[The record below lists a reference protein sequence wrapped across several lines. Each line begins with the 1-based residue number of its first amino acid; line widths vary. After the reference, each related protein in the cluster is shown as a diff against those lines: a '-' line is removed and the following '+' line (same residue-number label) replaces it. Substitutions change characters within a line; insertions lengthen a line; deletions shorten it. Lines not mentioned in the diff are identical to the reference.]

1 MRQEASLSPSEIEIL
16 KAGIDNPSLVSDYFF
31 KPIGEE
37 HGWRFDENFTPEG
50 AWQEKIHVAA
60 QRDIT
65 VIGGFGTGKTVGI
78 GMSAVIW
85 GMVMR
90 DFKFLNVAPKAWQAK
105 LMYDAIL
112 TNARNTRF
120 EDLIWEKPRKPHP
133 KIIIRYRI
141 GKVLY
146 ESSLEFMSADKDATG
161 ILSWEGDWLHIDEA
175 GLLDNLEEVI
185 INAGSRLRGAVRGR
199 PRLGRFSMASNSWDN
214 FHLWY
219 YFDQAAGD
227 PENFL
232 SIVVS
237 SRSNKN
243 ITPEQLARMVARIP
257 ADERERFIEGSR
269 PEGRG
274 WYFSKEK
281 IYECED
287 SYIGEYVQEQVNH
300 LVPGYQYQ
308 KLHGAGVV
316 NFRIPAQ
323 PNHLYMLFGDPGTGA
338 APQRNAPVLQ
348 VWDCTHFPTAPA
360 RLCAFWWGNGGGRIG
375 PWVEEMFS
383 LIGIYHPIYCGIDST
398 GPQKNMNYLINEHL
412 FRERFSH
419 PVDLDADAN
428 RIIDYD
434 AGYESP
440 LGRVRGIGALDFS
453 GSMKQTYLQAARLL
467 IESNLLSWP
476 KTIVG
481 FRSQLSNYDPE
492 KDRKIAQ
499 DIVATI
505 GMAAHAIRT
514 WFHVDPQE
522 LLATFANEPTQSV
535 VSTRRL
541 DNSSRYRRSLR
552 TWEETNQPQQ
562 TERRH

>member
-16 KAGIDNPSLVSDYFF
+16 KQGMNDPSLVTDYFF
-31 KPIGEE
+31 RPWGEDK
-37 HGWRFDENFTPEG
+37 GWMFDENFTPEG
-50 AWQEKIHVAA
+50 AWQNQVHSAA

-78 GMSAVIW
+78 GMSAAVWCMI
-85 GMVMR
+85 MR

-105 LMYDAIL
+105 LMYDAVL
-112 TNARNTRF
+112 VNARNSRF
-120 EDLIWEKPRKPHP
+120 EDLIWEHPRKPHP

-146 ESSLEFMSADKDATG
+146 ESSMEFMSADKDATG

-232 SIVVS
+232 SLVVS

-243 ITPEQLARMVARIP
+243 ITEDQLARMVARIP
-257 ADERERFIEGSR
+257 FDERNRFIEGSR

-274 WYFSKEK
+274 WYFAKEK

-287 SYIGEYVQEQVNH
+287 SYIGEYVQEQVH
-300 LVPGYQYQ
+300 KLMPGYQYE

-316 NFRIPAQ
+316 NFRIPPQA
-323 PNHLYMLFGDPGTGA
+323 NKLYMLFGDPGTGA

-348 VWDCTHFPTAPA
+348 VWDCSNFPRVPA
-360 RLCAFWWGNGGGRIG
+360 RLAAFWWGNGGGRIG
-375 PWVEEMFS
+375 PWVEEMFR
-383 LIGIYHPIYCGIDST
+383 LIHLYKPIYCGIDST

-412 FRERFSH
+412 FREKFGDRSI
-419 PVDLDADAN
+419 A
-428 RIIDYD
+428 IDYD
-434 AGYESP
+434 AGYDSP
-440 LGRVRGIGALDFS
+440 LGRVKGIGALDFS
-453 GSMKQTYLQAARLL
+453 GGMKQTYLQAARLL
-467 IESNLLSWP
+467 IESNLFSWP

-492 KDRKIAQ
+492 KDKKIAQ

-522 LLATFANEPTQSV
+522 LLATIGKMPNQGSLPFRRTPTNERYKRTF
-535 VSTRRL
+535 R
-541 DNSSRYRRSLR
+541 SR
-552 TWEETNQPQQ
+552 ETSIQPDK
-562 TERRH
+562 TKGHP